1 MVKTYRND
9 SKKCG
14 ESRELASGALLFV
27 VVFSTMDAV
36 VIAEIRHAIIAVATH
51 MLVLPFKMCIVFVNV
66 NITLTYYQSWQHC
79 NNSFGVGKKRRVKIT
94 KNLSK
99 RPPSINKMAEMA
111 GMSVTKFKVM
121 FKETFGESPH
131 QYILDKKLFLAKELL
146 QTGQYSITEVSYKI
160 GFNYPSGFTRVFKN
174 KFQYPPS
181 LIYTNKNALLKL
193 VDN

>member
-1 MVKTYRND
+1 
-9 SKKCG
+9 
-14 ESRELASGALLFV
+14 
-27 VVFSTMDAV
+27 
-36 VIAEIRHAIIAVATH
+36 
-51 MLVLPFKMCIVFVNV
+51 
-66 NITLTYYQSWQHC
+66 
-79 NNSFGVGKKRRVKIT
+79 
-94 KNLSK
+94 
-99 RPPSINKMAEMA
+99 MAEMA

-121 FKETFGESPH
+121 FKETFGESPQ

-160 GFNYPSGFTRVFKN
+160 GFTYPSGFTRVFKN